1 VTAAPVAAGE
11 PSISAVGVVVPARD
25 EEERIG
31 RCLHSV
37 RRALAAL
44 PADIAV
50 AVAVVLDDCSDT
62 TPRRVAALIADW
74 PDAQVVPATARSSMR
89 PAGSGV
95 GALCDLGLRH
105 VLARLA
111 AHLPAGTW
119 LLSTDADI
127 TVPADWARAH
137 LGCAAAGAHAV
148 AGLADL
154 TTAEPLAADALL
166 RYRAIVDD
174 GVRGATHHHVYGANL
189 GVRADAYLDVGGF
202 PRDGAGED
210 HGLWRRLRA
219 AGYALAQPVGLRVQ
233 TSARLDGRAE
243 GGLAH
248 LLRSLHDSSLHDTT
262 APCTTPPPRAA
273 ARCRRTSRGTPTSR
287 VAVLDLRRLTPHGR
301 AHVLGIGV
309 DTVSVVSA
317 SHRACDRRPRPGRRA
332 GADVLR
338 RPPAPGARSI
348 PAHRAGVPDRSHRPP
363 GRP

>member
-1 VTAAPVAAGE
+1 MTAAPVAAGE
-11 PSISAVGVVVPARD
+11 PPVSAVGVVVPARD

-37 RRALAAL
+37 RHALAAL

-50 AVAVVLDDCSDT
+50 AVAVVLDRCSDT
-62 TPRRVAALIADW
+62 TPRRVAALIVDW
-74 PDAQVVPATARSSMR
+74 PDAQVVPATGRSSMR

-95 GALCDLGLRH
+95 GALRDLGLRH

-111 AHLPAGTW
+111 PHPPAGTW
-119 LLSTDADI
+119 LLSTDADT

-189 GVRADAYLDVGGF
+189 GVRADAYLAVGGF
-202 PRDGAGED
+202 PRAGAGED

-248 LLRSLHDSSLHDTT
+248 LLRSLHDSSLHDSSLHAAPCTT
-262 APCTTPPPRAA
+262 APCRTPPPRAA
-273 ARCRRTSRGTPTSR
+273 ARCRRTPRGTPTSR
-287 VAVLDLRRLTPHGR
+287 VAVLDLRCLTPHGR

-317 SHRACDRRPRPGRRA
+317 SHRARDRRPHP
-332 GADVLR
+332 
-338 RPPAPGARSI
+338 
-348 PAHRAGVPDRSHRPP
+348 
-363 GRP
+363 